1 MKRDLVTGVAL
12 AALVVLAVVVAI
24 REFGGG
30 GGGDAESGYVCE
42 IGLGT
47 VRVQL
52 DAEAFERG
60 DERLARLQ
68 ERAGIG
74 DFDGVWSSFY
84 PFAHALTHD
93 VNFRLRSEGHPD
105 LAEDLCEEVL
115 AFEVDIV
122 VPERDFEQM
131 AARAEAIRGL
141 LDEARRELGFDA
153 G

>member
-1 MKRDLVTGVAL
+1 MKRDLIAGVAL

-30 GGGDAESGYVCE
+30 SDAESGYVCD

-47 VRVQL
+47 VRIQL
-52 DAEAFERG
+52 DAEAFARG
-60 DERLARLQ
+60 DERLTALQ
-68 ERAGIG
+68 ERAAIG

-93 VNFRLRSEGHPD
+93 VNFRLRSEGHRG
-105 LAEDLCEEVL
+105 LADDLCEEVL

-141 LDEARRELGFDA
+141 LDEARRELGFGA